1 MITIRKIDP
10 AGIVKANIIRLMIC
24 LGSPLAAY
32 VTVMTVMTAHYW
44 RYDRFTKATIASA
57 LVFVISLIVTSNLK
71 STIWKAI
78 LGLVVS
84 ICVYLAE
91 FSLTFDVWMSLG
103 TAISSFL
110 MIMAFTGRYKKFEHF
125 LMKSWF
131 VLKGICL
138 RSVGMELFVFN
149 LLSLLGGCIVFSV
162 LGYIVF
168 GVLDYYWPSYLI
180 LMGILSVISFLIIN
194 ILLVRNKLNYFKEIT
209 DGIAEIAKGNL
220 DYRVTVKGEDEF
232 RTLAQN
238 INHMSEQLL
247 HKIEDERR
255 AERTK
260 NELITNVSHDLKTPL
275 TTIIGYLTLLHD
287 KKYESQDILAEYVG
301 KAYTKSLKLKKLIE
315 DLFEYTKLSN
325 GIIQANKLT
334 IDLIALLEQ
343 QMGEIS
349 VLAKQSNLCF
359 VKRFSQPSIMVNV
372 DSDLI
377 ARVFE
382 NVFSNAIKY
391 SYKDLPGE
399 ILVTVTKETNH
410 VLISI
415 ENQGDTIPT
424 ELLPL
429 LFERFF
435 RTDQS
440 RNSRTSGSGLGLAI
454 AKSIVD
460 LHNGEIYAESEA
472 NKIRVCI
479 ILFIPQ

>member
-10 AGIVKANIIRLMIC
+10 AGIVRRLIIC
-24 LGSPLAAY
+24 LGLALAAY
-32 VTVMTVMTAHYW
+32 GTVYTAYGYL
-44 RYDRFTKATIASA
+44 YDWATIATVTVAPVFIIA
-57 LVFVISLIVTSNLK
+57 LIITSNLQSMIRK
-71 STIWKAI
+71 MI

-84 ICVYLAE
+84 IIVYLAE
-91 FSLTFDVWMSLG
+91 YSLTFDAWTSSG
-103 TAISSFL
+103 TAVFSFL
-110 MIMAFTGRYKKFEHF
+110 IIMAFTGKYKKFEHSI
-125 LMKSWF
+125 MTSWL
-131 VLKGICL
+131 VIKGICL

-149 LLSLLGGCIVFSV
+149 LLSLLGGAVIFCILV
-162 LGYIVF
+162 YT
-168 GVLDYYWPSYLI
+168 WPYYLI
-180 LMGILSVISFLIIN
+180 LAGILGVISFLIIN
-194 ILLVRNKLNYFKEIT
+194 SLLVRNKLNYFKEIT
-209 DGIAEIAKGNL
+209 DGIAEISKGNL

-238 INHMSEQLL
+238 INHMSEQLIN
-247 HKIEDERR
+247 KIEDERR

-275 TTIIGYLTLLHD
+275 TTIIGYLTLLND

-349 VLAKQSNLCF
+349 ILAKQNNLSF
-359 VKRFSQPSIMVNV
+359 VKRFSHPSIMVNV

-410 VLISI
+410 VQISV
-415 ENQGDTIPT
+415 ENQGNTIPT

-435 RTDQS
+435 RADQS

-454 AKSIVD
+454 AKSIID
-460 LHNGEIYAESEA
+460 LHGGEIYAESEA
-472 NKIRVCI
+472 NKIRVCLV
-479 ILFIPQ
+479 LFIA

>member
-1 MITIRKIDP
+1 MITIHKIDL
-10 AGIVKANIIRLMIC
+10 AEIVKSNIIRLIIC

-32 VTVMTVMTAHYW
+32 GMVFTAYGYLYNW
-44 RYDRFTKATIASA
+44 STIAAKAAVPVFLIA
-57 LVFVISLIVTSNLK
+57 LILTGNLQ
-71 STIWKAI
+71 STLWKVI

-84 ICVYLAE
+84 IVVYLAGY
-91 FSLTFDVWMSLG
+91 SLTYDLWISL
-103 TAISSFL
+103 AMAVPSFL
-110 MIMAFTGRYKKFEHF
+110 MIMAFTGRYKTFEHF
-125 LMKSWF
+125 LIKSWF
-131 VLKGICL
+131 MIKGICL

-149 LLSLLGGCIVFSV
+149 ILSLLGGC
-162 LGYIVF
+162 IVF

-180 LMGILSVISFLIIN
+180 PTGVLSVISFLIIN
-194 ILLVRNKLNYFKEIT
+194 ILLVRNKLNYLKEIT
-209 DGIAEIAKGNL
+209 GGIAEISKGNL

-232 RTLAQN
+232 KTLAQN

-334 IDLIALLEQ
+334 IDLIALMEQ

-349 VLAKQSNLCF
+349 VLAKQNNLCF
-359 VKRFSQPSIMVNV
+359 VKSFSHPSIMVNV

-391 SYKDLPGE
+391 SYRDLPGE
-399 ILVTVTKETNH
+399 IVVTVTKETNH
-410 VLISI
+410 VHISV
-415 ENQGDTIPT
+415 ENQGNTIPT

-472 NKIRVCI
+472 NKIRVCLV
-479 ILFIPQ
+479 LF